1 MLLKRSL
8 EQDRAYSTA
17 LTFLVGSRET
27 TWGKLCPTVKREAKD
42 RLWNLR
48 FLLLQMTFKFF
59 SL

>member
-1 MLLKRSL
+1 MPLRKSL

-27 TWGKLCPTVKREAKD
+27 IWGKLCPTVKREAEK
-42 RLWNLR
+42 RLWNMLS
-48 FLLLQMTFKFF
+48 TAAKD